1 MKFIKTHISNT
12 WRRYGPQP
20 HESALKRGIKWLVTG
35 ALATLGTIFVIALGY
50 VIVFSFTSTSLEDFQ
65 NSNLEQSTIIYDREG
80 NQLYA
85 IHGEENRVL
94 VDLEDM
100 SPYLIDAT
108 IATEDDDFYSHIGFD
123 VKSLTRAFVNNLL
136 GKPVSGASTI
146 TQQFVKNTFLSP
158 EKSYVRKLKE
168 LVLAVK
174 VELLF
179 SKDEILEMYLNEIP
193 YGNNA
198 YGAQLAAQTYFD
210 KDASELT
217 LTESAILAAIPNA
230 PTYYSP
236 YGNHKYSTIDV
247 ELTAEEL
254 EDREIKDIGDL
265 DFEEYTEGLIGKTYI
280 LSEEDSVYI
289 PGRLDTVL
297 ERMIK
302 EGYITESDKIASII
316 EAETL
321 EFKAVDENMIAPH
334 FIIYVKQLLEDKY
347 GTEFVEQ
354 GGLKVYTTLDSDM
367 QKAAEDAIAKYKDT
381 NLEKYGASNAALLAI
396 HPVTGQ
402 ILAMVGSA
410 DYNDESIS
418 GNVNVVTSLRK
429 PGSSFKPFVYALAF
443 LNGYSPA
450 TILYDVETRFGT
462 DTPKNFDGIFSG
474 PISIR
479 EALGLSKNIPA
490 IKAFFLAGGE
500 EAVVNFAEQTFGISS
515 LNHENNYS
523 YTITLGSAE
532 VSLLEMVNAYM
543 VFANGGYFRETTPIL
558 KIENI
563 NGEILEQWEDG
574 QETQVLDEQVAYLI
588 TDVLSDD
595 TYNLGS
601 NMRVSGQVVASK
613 SGTSN
618 NDSMMPDNGV
628 IVGYTADLL
637 AGVWVGNS
645 SGSGMYA
652 NASCYSTGGPI
663 WKEFMTNALNDTPAK
678 EFTRPTD
685 IKEVAVSTAT
695 GKLPS
700 ENTPSEAIKTE
711 IFASFAIPTELDD
724 GYVKYTIDTDSGK
737 IATQY
742 TPEDSKKEKVYRI
755 YGYDFAQYPS
765 WVTGIDNWI
774 ASKVESS
781 ELELPPAL
789 TDDVHTAETMGNAPT
804 ITITSPASL
813 SSIETGENE
822 IQVEITAP
830 NGVKKVEF
838 YVGDTLQYT
847 ETSSPYTGTIRL
859 ASTYSTTTVEIT
871 AKVYDNYNYTSEST
885 IELKVIKPSTVE
897 EESSSAVPTT

>member
-1 MKFIKTHISNT
+1 MQFIRTRLSET
-12 WRRYGPQP
+12 WRHYRPQP
-20 HESALKRGIKWLVTG
+20 HESTLKRGIKWLVIGFLT
-35 ALATLGTIFVIALGY
+35 AIGTIFVITVGF
-50 VIVFSFTSTSLEDFQ
+50 VIVFSFTSTTLEDFQ

-94 VDLEDM
+94 VDLSEI

-108 IATEDDDFYSHIGFD
+108 IATEDDDFYSHFGFD
-123 VKSLTRAFVNNLL
+123 IKSLTRAFINNLL
-136 GKPVSGASTI
+136 GRPVSGASTI

-174 VELLF
+174 VEILF
-179 SKDEILEMYLNEIP
+179 SKDEILELYLNEIP

-236 YGNHKYSTIDV
+236 YGDHKYSTLDV
-247 ELTAEEL
+247 ELTEEEL
-254 EDREIKDIGDL
+254 ADREIKDIGDL
-265 DFEEYTEGLIGKTYI
+265 DTDEYTEGLIGKTYI
-280 LSEEDSVYI
+280 LGPDDSVYI
-289 PGRLDTVL
+289 PGRISTVL
-297 ERMIK
+297 NRMIK
-302 EGYITESDKIASII
+302 EGYITDSDKLAAMT

-321 EFKAVDENMIAPH
+321 EFKPVEDNMMAPH
-334 FIIYVKQLLEDKY
+334 FVIYVKQLLEEKY
-347 GTEFVEQ
+347 GKEFVEQ

-381 NLEKYGASNAALLAI
+381 NLEKYGASNAALIAI
-396 HPVTGQ
+396 QPVTGQ

-410 DYNDESIS
+410 DYNDESID
-418 GNVNVVTSLRK
+418 GNVNVVTRLRK

-450 TILYDVETRFGT
+450 TILYDVQTYFGN
-462 DTPKNFDGIFSG
+462 DSPKNFDGTYAG
-474 PISIR
+474 PMSMR
-479 EALGLSKNIPA
+479 QALGLSINIPA

-500 EAVVNFAEQTFGISS
+500 EAVVNFVEQTFGISS
-515 LNHENNYS
+515 LNHDNNYS
-523 YTITLGSAE
+523 YTIALGSAE
-532 VSLLEMVNAYM
+532 VSLFEMVNGYM
-543 VFANGGYFRETTPIL
+543 VFANGGYFREATPIL

-563 NGEILEQWEDG
+563 DGVVLEQWEEG

-601 NMRVSGQVVASK
+601 NMRVSGQIVAAK

-618 NDSMMPDNGV
+618 NDDMMPDNGV
-628 IVGYTADLL
+628 VIGYTTDLL
-637 AGVWVGNS
+637 TGVWVGNS
-645 SGSGMYA
+645 SGSGMYS
-652 NASCYSTGGPI
+652 NASCYSTAGPI
-663 WKEFMTNALNDTPAK
+663 WKEFMTNALKDSPAK
-678 EFTRPTD
+678 DFPRPAG

-711 IFASFAIPTELDD
+711 IFASFAIPTEIDD
-724 GYVKYTIDTDSGK
+724 GYVKYTIDSDSGK
-737 IATQY
+737 LATQY
-742 TPEDSKKEKVYRI
+742 TPEESKKEVTYRI
-755 YGYDFAQYPS
+755 YGYDFSQYPS
-765 WVTGIDNWI
+765 WVTGINNWI
-774 ASKVESS
+774 AKKVEAG
-781 ELELPPAL
+781 EIELPPAL
-789 TDDVHTAETMGNAPT
+789 TDDIHTAETMASIPT
-804 ITITSPASL
+804 IAITSPSAL
-813 SSIETGENE
+813 STIETGESE
-822 IQVEITAP
+822 IQVEINAP

-838 YVGDTLQYT
+838 YVGDSLQYT
-847 ETSSPYTGTIRL
+847 ETSAPYSGTIRL
-859 ASTYSTTTVEIT
+859 ASTYSTTIIEIT
-871 AKVYDNYNYTSEST
+871 AKVYDTYNYTSEST
-885 IELKVIKPSTVE
+885 IELKVVKTT
-897 EESSSAVPTT
+897 ESEDATTPTT

>member
-1 MKFIKTHISNT
+1 MQFIKTRISET
-12 WRRYGPQP
+12 WRRYRPQP
-20 HESALKRGIKWLVTG
+20 HESILKRGSKWLILS
-35 ALATLGTIFVIALGY
+35 ALGTIGVITTIALGFI
-50 VIVFSFTSTSLEDFQ
+50 IVFSFTSTSLEDFQ

-94 VDLEDM
+94 VDLEEM

-108 IATEDDDFYSHIGFD
+108 IATEDDDFYSHMGFD
-123 VKSLTRAFVNNLL
+123 IKSLTRAFVNNLL

-158 EKSYVRKLKE
+158 EKSYIRKLKE

-174 VELLF
+174 VEILF

-193 YGNNA
+193 YGSNA

-210 KDASELT
+210 KDAKDLT

-236 YGNHKYSTIDV
+236 YGNHKYSTLDI
-247 ELTAEEL
+247 EFTTEEL
-254 EDREIKDIGDL
+254 ADREIKDIGDL
-265 DFEEYTEGLIGKTYI
+265 DMDEYTEGLIGKTYV

-297 ERMIK
+297 NRMIK
-302 EGYITESDKIASII
+302 EEYITASDKLASIT

-321 EFKAVDENMIAPH
+321 EFKPADENMIAPH
-334 FIIYVKQLLEDKY
+334 FVLYIKQLLEEKY
-347 GTEFVEQ
+347 GKEFVEQ

-381 NLEKYGASNAALLAI
+381 NLETYGASNAALLAI

-418 GNVNVVTSLRK
+418 GNVNVVTKLRK

-450 TILYDVETRFGT
+450 TILYDVQTYFGN
-462 DTPKNFDGIFSG
+462 DSPKNFDGIYAG
-474 PISIR
+474 PMSIR
-479 EALGLSKNIPA
+479 QALGLSVNIPA

-500 EAVVNFAEQTFGISS
+500 EAVVNFAEQIFGISS
-515 LNHENNYS
+515 LNHDNNYS
-523 YTITLGSAE
+523 YTIALGSAE
-532 VSLLEMVNAYM
+532 VSLFEMVNAYM
-543 VFANGGYFRETTPIL
+543 VFANGGYFREITPIL

-563 NGEILEQWEDG
+563 DGEILEQWEDG
-574 QETQVLDEQVAYLI
+574 QESQVLDEQVAYLI

-601 NMRVSGQVVASK
+601 NLRVSGQIAAAK

-618 NDSMMPDNGV
+618 NDDMMPDNGV
-628 IVGYTADLL
+628 VVGYTADLI
-637 AGVWVGNS
+637 AGVWVGNA

-663 WKEFMTNALNDTPAK
+663 WKEFMTNALKDIPAK
-678 EFTRPTD
+678 EFTRPAG
-685 IKEVAVSTAT
+685 IKEIAISATT

-700 ENTPSEAIKTE
+700 ENTPSETIKTE
-711 IFASFAIPTELDD
+711 IFASFAIPTEIDD
-724 GYVKYTIDTDSGK
+724 GYIKYTIDSESGK
-737 IATQY
+737 LATEY
-742 TPEDSKKEKVYRI
+742 TPEESKKEVIYRI
-755 YGYDFAQYPS
+755 YGYDFSQYPS

-774 ASKVESS
+774 AKKVTAKEI
-781 ELELPPAL
+781 ELPPVL
-789 TDDVHTAETMGNAPT
+789 VDDIHTAETMANMPT
-804 ITITSPASL
+804 ITIVSPAAL
-813 SSIETGENE
+813 STIETGENE
-822 IQVEITAP
+822 IQVEINAP

-847 ETSSPYTGTIRL
+847 ETTTPYTGTIRL

-871 AKVYDNYNYTSEST
+871 AKIYDTYGYTSEST
-885 IELKVIKPSTVE
+885 IELKIIKTSVAT
-897 EESSSAVPTT
+897 PTT